1 MSFATCCALLA
12 QADQVA
18 CHLLDVA
25 QLAALTP
32 CREQDGRPV
41 LEPGEV
47 LSHVDLHRAHRCQVL
62 GLDGAG
68 LLPLL
73 MPRRD
78 NAPGFPD
85 RQFALESHWYTPHN
99 SLLQY
104 PRGNFI

>member
-1 MSFATCCALLA
+1 MHCALLA

-18 CHLLDVA
+18 RHLLDMA

-41 LEPGEV
+41 LEPGEM

-62 GLDGAG
+62 RLDRAD

-78 NAPGFPD
+78 NAPGLSDLP
-85 RQFALESHWYTPHN
+85 FADELHWYTPRH
-99 SLLQY
+99 SLLQ
-104 PRGNFI
+104 